1 VIATN
6 PLFPRIAGGQ
16 TVGVGWNSRFDYP
29 YDLITAY
36 ENMHFSKPHSAYYA
50 EILGQLG
57 WEEGLSAM
65 VGNSLTDDLLPS
77 SALWH
82 SRVLPGK

>member
-1 VIATN
+1 VVKR
-6 PLFPRIAGGQ
+6 LEWAGIPA
-16 TVGVGWNSRFDYP
+16 FDYP